1 MLCVAYCV
9 LLVRS
14 PLLVTSLFRTLR
26 ATTRLHV
33 VAPMSSYDEL
43 PPPVASLSHYQFT
56 PEKDTGAAPVTGR
69 TDPSRV
75 GEGQGGPKPKAA
87 KKATND
93 RGFVVVDDASGTVT
107 VGFSSVR
114 KVITAAKVPD
124 AAARLSLG
132 DRWLA
137 RLRAAHDSGEHLSVK
152 DSFLDQEGAPSA
164 AASRNEQGGD
174 EESSEDEEEESEE
187 EASDEEESEEEEDD
201 DAKGGVDGEV
211 CAAASV
217 PAVAPAK
224 AMNAMKAMKQ
234 AMKKTPMKAPMK
246 AMKKAPMKAVNATKA
261 TA

>member
-43 PPPVASLSHYQFT
+43 PPPVASLNHYQCT
-56 PEKDTGAAPVTGR
+56 PEKDTCAVPK
-69 TDPSRV
+69 DPSRV
-75 GEGQGGPKPKAA
+75 GDTGAVPKEPKAA
-87 KKATND
+87 KRATSD
-93 RGFVVVDDASGTVT
+93 RGFVVADDAAGTVT
-107 VGFSSVR
+107 VGFASVR
-114 KVITAAKVPD
+114 KVLTAAKVPD

-132 DRWLA
+132 NRWLA

-152 DSFLDQEGAPSA
+152 DSFLDQGGAPSA

-187 EASDEEESEEEEDD
+187 EVSDEEDEEDSEDMVDD

-217 PAVAPAK
+217 PAVVPAK
-224 AMNAMKAMKQ
+224 AMKAMKAMKQ
-234 AMKKTPMKAPMK
+234 AMKKTPMKAPKK
-246 AMKKAPMKAVNATKA
+246 AMKKAPMKAMKAMKA

>member
-1 MLCVAYCV
+1 
-9 LLVRS
+9 
-14 PLLVTSLFRTLR
+14 
-26 ATTRLHV
+26 LHV

-56 PEKDTGAAPVTGR
+56 PEKDTGAVPVTGR
-69 TDPSRV
+69 KDPSRV
-75 GEGQGGPKPKAA
+75 GEGKGVPQPKAA
-87 KKATND
+87 KKATID

-107 VGFSSVR
+107 VGFASVR
-114 KVITAAKVPD
+114 KLLTAAKVPD

-137 RLRAAHDSGEHLSVK
+137 RLRAAHDNGEHLSVK

-174 EESSEDEEEESEE
+174 EESSEGEEEESEE
-187 EASDEEESEEEEDD
+187 EASDEEEEEDSGDMGD
-201 DAKGGVDGEV
+201 DEAKGGVDGEV

-224 AMNAMKAMKQ
+224 AMKAMKVMKQ
-234 AMKKTPMKAPMK
+234 AMKKTPMKAPKK
-246 AMKKAPMKAVNATKA
+246 AMKKAPMKAMKA
-261 TA
+261 MKETA